1 MFFSLSSDGANRRH
15 MDPTTHAAP
24 GRAGAHGHRCPP
36 AARRAMTHAPA
47 WFAHHATPTRHLPC
61 AAATV
66 AIAVAALFS
75 YESSRNGSKNQIVL
89 IDLLS
94 PPDHN
99 VTISDDIS
107 APRPA
112 RLPVSHGVLLS

>member
-1 MFFSLSSDGANRRH
+1 M
-15 MDPTTHAAP
+15 
-24 GRAGAHGHRCPP
+24 
-36 AARRAMTHAPA
+36 
-47 WFAHHATPTRHLPC
+47 PC

-66 AIAVAALFS
+66 AIAVAARFS
-75 YESSRNGSKNQIVL
+75 YESSRIGSKNRIDL

-112 RLPVSHGVLLS
+112 RLPVSHGVLPS